1 MSRRDGLGHPS
12 VPWWG
17 LADSSE
23 NAEEAAMQAEARG
36 TRSQRAHSVFP
47 GEGGRGDENDS
58 FRKLESEGGVQ
69 GLMAARLGNF
79 LFLVV
84 CPHK

>member
-1 MSRRDGLGHPS
+1 
-12 VPWWG
+12 
-17 LADSSE
+17 
-23 NAEEAAMQAEARG
+23 MQAEARG